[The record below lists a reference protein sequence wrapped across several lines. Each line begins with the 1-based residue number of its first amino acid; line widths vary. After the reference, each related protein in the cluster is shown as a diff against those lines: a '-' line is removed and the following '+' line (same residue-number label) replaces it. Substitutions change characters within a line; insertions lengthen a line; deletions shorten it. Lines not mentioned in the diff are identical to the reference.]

1 MRLIDQQEN
10 GEAKLAAFEHVAGAF
25 PPARLVLFVSSFQRG
40 GAHPP
45 VVIVDSVLQVA
56 HDDVAWSSGLRHSVL
71 VTHDG
76 DSSPKSLSP
85 LINLTE
91 ISDHARIGVQWR
103 CNGHVLEQSRR
114 NGHFDVRHG
123 YID

>member
-1 MRLIDQQEN
+1 M
-10 GEAKLAAFEHVAGAF
+10 
-25 PPARLVLFVSSFQRG
+25 
-40 GAHPP
+40 
-45 VVIVDSVLQVA
+45 
-56 HDDVAWSSGLRHSVL
+56 AWSCRLGHIVL

-103 CNGHVLEQSRR
+103 CRGPVLEQSRR
-114 NGHFDVRHG
+114 DGHFDVRHG